1 MHRDR
6 RDWWK
11 LAAVGGVAL
20 VVAWIG
26 SSLASNFEPLE
37 IPADEPIASR
47 PVTTTEV
54 TETTTL
60 SLSTVVPSTGSTTTP
75 TVALGP
81 ALLEFSVATIN
92 FGEVGKDEEV
102 ELTNISGTD
111 ASWAISTGHP
121 GISVLPGDGEIASGE
136 SVVLAIGLDRSQID
150 EGEFNLTI
158 SVRWD
163 DGEADLDLL
172 AVNED
177 NPIIHSPVASPA
189 SLVANTGG
197 SCNPTT
203 TVISARVRD
212 SSELES
218 VVVRWSIGGGAVT
231 QTAMTTTG
239 DDIYRATIGPFS
251 NDGSASAKILA
262 TDEFGNAGGF
272 TMTIPVAVCP

>member
-1 MHRDR
+1 MRDLQPRHRHGR
-6 RDWWK
+6 AGACG
-11 LAAVGGVAL
+11 LGVFCAE
-20 VVAWIG
+20 A
-26 SSLASNFEPLE
+26 
-37 IPADEPIASR
+37 
-47 PVTTTEV
+47 
-54 TETTTL
+54 
-60 SLSTVVPSTGSTTTP
+60 
-75 TVALGP
+75 
-81 ALLEFSVATIN
+81 IN
-92 FGEVGKDEEV
+92 FGEVGEDDEV

-111 ASWAISTGHP
+111 ASWAISTGHA
-121 GISVLPGDGEIASGE
+121 GISVLPGDGEIAAGE
-136 SVVLAIGLDRSQID
+136 TVVLAIGLDRSQID

-172 AVNED
+172 AVHED
-177 NPIIHSPVASPA
+177 NPIIHNPVASPA

-218 VVVRWSIGGGAVT
+218 VVVRWSISGGTVT
-231 QTAMTTTG
+231 QTTMTTAG
-239 DDIYRATIGPFS
+239 DDIYRATIGPF
-251 NDGSASAKILA
+251 DGAGSASAKILA

>member
-6 RDWWK
+6 GDWWK
-11 LAAVGGVAL
+11 LAAVGGLAV

-26 SSLASNFEPLE
+26 FGLASSIEPLD
-37 IPADEPIASR
+37 IPPDEPIASR
-47 PVTTTEV
+47 PVTTSEV
-54 TETTTL
+54 TDTTTPDIVAPL
-60 SLSTVVPSTGSTTTP
+60 PGPTSTTAP

-81 ALLEFSVATIN
+81 AVLEFSAEAVN
-92 FGEVGKDEEV
+92 FGEVGEDEEV
-102 ELTNISGTD
+102 QLTNTSGTD

-121 GISVLPGDGEIASGE
+121 GISVLPGDGEIAAGE
-136 SVVLAIGLDRSQID
+136 TLVLAIGLDRSQIS
-150 EGEFNLTI
+150 EGQFNLTI

-163 DGEADLDLL
+163 DGEAELDLL
-172 AVNED
+172 AVQDE
-177 NPIIHSPVASPA
+177 NPIIHNPVASPA
-189 SLVANTGG
+189 SLVANTGD
-197 SCNPTT
+197 SCAPTT

-251 NDGSASAKILA
+251 DAGSASAKILA